1 MRKPPFSRR
10 RMMNKPWYRE
20 MTAEDTDAIL
30 HALTAEVGIAA
41 RRLQANG
48 WDTYE
53 AWTLAQKAADEIGA
67 GWPGW
72 EKVKAVKLGL
82 NA

>member
-1 MRKPPFSRR
+1 MI
-10 RMMNKPWYRE
+10 NKPWYRE
-20 MTAEDTDAIL
+20 MTAQDTDAIL
-30 HALTAEVGIAA
+30 HALAAEVAQAA
-41 RRLQANG
+41 ERLIDAG
-48 WDTYE
+48 WGELE
-53 AWTLAQKAADEIGA
+53 AYRLASVAAVELGA

>member
-1 MRKPPFSRR
+1 MTAKPMHRQ
-10 RMMNKPWYRE
+10 WYRE
-20 MTAEDTDAIL
+20 MVAQDTDAIL
-30 HALTAEVGIAA
+30 HALAAEVSQAA
-41 RRLQANG
+41 ERLIETG
-48 WDTYE
+48 WGELE
-53 AWTLAQKAADEIGA
+53 AYRLASVAAVEIGA